1 MIVVSVLI
9 RVIIDLMRLEEHLL
23 LLTDA
28 VFLLEFM
35 ESENKIGKYKLYQS
49 KWGEN
54 LQSNDHRLE
63 PKRLVSEDTGRFC
76 ITKKRKEVLKW
87 QNYLTVSAYV
97 VGS

>member
-1 MIVVSVLI
+1 M
-9 RVIIDLMRLEEHLL
+9 
-23 LLTDA
+23 LTQA

-49 KWGEN
+49 KWGRIY

-76 ITKKRKEVLKW
+76 IKRRKEVLKW
-87 QNYLTVSAYV
+87 QNYSTLSAYV
-97 VGS
+97 VES